1 MGIDPLYAGARRVLL
16 TTWLGTHVGVG
27 YLVAPVLFARLDT
40 RALAGDLAGEL
51 FFWSAWIGI
60 GVLTVLVTFDFVRRR
75 PPRWRLWQR
84 RLLSMALILLLISEL
99 IVHPVLQHL
108 RDAPQGPGTAF
119 LVLHGVS
126 QLMHLAVSVLGLIV
140 VASWG
145 DSKQP
150 LEGLSTTPERRALA
164 SKDGPV

>member
-84 RLLSMALILLLISEL
+84 RLLAIGLIFLLISEL
-99 IVHPVLQHL
+99 IIHPVLQHL
-108 RDAPQGPGTAF
+108 RAASQGPGTAF
-119 LVLHGVS
+119 VMMHGVS
-126 QLMHLAVSVLGLIV
+126 QLLHFAVSVMGLVV
-140 VASWG
+140 VATWE
-145 DSKQP
+145 DSKQS
-150 LEGLSTTPERRALA
+150 LEFRGTPEE
-164 SKDGPV
+164 GV